1 MPNAEHLKILKDGV
15 AAWNKW
21 RETANH
27 LDPNLS
33 GADLT
38 RANLSHANLRGA
50 DLIDANLSD
59 DDLRGED

>member
-50 DLIDANLSD
+50 GSS
-59 DDLRGED
+59 